1 VDYFVRVVN
10 ERERGIGIVAT
21 VMAIE
26 DGILKTKIGLGGWN
40 AGVGAKEF
48 HQHHELSQNCIAQHR
63 WVSVKNDGSKSWNT
77 LKGAVINHPND
88 EFLCSITI
96 EKNKIVK
103 VDI

>member
-1 VDYFVRVVN
+1 
-10 ERERGIGIVAT
+10 
-21 VMAIE
+21 
-26 DGILKTKIGLGGWN
+26 
-40 AGVGAKEF
+40 
-48 HQHHELSQNCIAQHR
+48 
-63 WVSVKNDGSKSWNT
+63 